1 MRFAFQRKA
10 KCSLFACATAFLFSR
25 KERLR
30 FLKPPLVVRAVLVA
44 AFPERLVQLLEQL
57 ALVLGELDG
66 RFHRH
71 VAVQVA
77 GVAGAHA
84 FDAFAAQAEGLAAL
98 GAFGQVDGGLALQ
111 RGHVDLAAQGGD
123 GHAHRHLAVQ
133 VVAFALEDVVLAQ
146 ADLDVEVA
154 RGAAVLA
161 RFAVAGAADALA
173 IVDAGGDLDLQRLL
187 LLDLALAVAGGAGL
201 GGDLAAAGGVSTAI
215 AVSVASGIAPATPT
229 SGETFDRDAGVLIAG
244 ATPGDLNGE
253 ARVLTTS
260 LTSITWATTAA
271 DGVATGTIT
280 IKYAPQTDWVKVY
293 AGTNKAAYRSNHV
306 QSRGRYLRIDDTGT
320 TTARV
325 RGYESMTDVDT
336 GTGPFPTDAQMS
348 GGGHWHKSVFA
359 NATAVKYRIFCDE
372 RFVLIEIAAGYSGGV
387 NNIGAV
393 ARGFGDPIELS
404 PSGDAWATL
413 LSFNGVNATFVG
425 RASFADA
432 SDSSADGQTVFPRA
446 LVGLGGSVQ
455 GVTAPFTGSGVS
467 GGVATL
473 GVAPSAV
480 DGQIK
485 TSRVFV
491 RETGANLPPRAAV
504 PGTRTPTPWPIS
516 PTQPPF
522 RRCPVPSRAKRRSA
536 TPLSRQHPHPGAC
549 CVTFATSS
557 QPPAR
562 SPTRWWSRR
571 APSRCRSST
580 AVCCCCAWPTATK
593 PGKAGLT
600 LRAITPPRAWSW
612 A

>member
-1 MRFAFQRKA
+1 MSTSVKHIH
-10 KCSLFACATAFLFSR
+10 S
-25 KERLR
+25 
-30 FLKPPLVVRAVLVA
+30 
-44 AFPERLVQLLEQL
+44 
-57 ALVLGELDG
+57 GM
-66 RFHRH
+66 
-71 VAVQVA
+71 
-77 GVAGAHA
+77 
-84 FDAFAAQAEGLAAL
+84 
-98 GAFGQVDGGLALQ
+98 
-111 RGHVDLAAQGGD
+111 
-123 GHAHRHLAVQ
+123 
-133 VVAFALEDVVLAQ
+133 
-146 ADLDVEVA
+146 
-154 RGAAVLA
+154 RGAPTINGV
-161 RFAVAGAADALA
+161 V
-173 IVDAGGDLDLQRLL
+173 
-187 LLDLALAVAGGAGL
+187 GAGIIPAL
-201 GGDLAAAGGVSTAI
+201 DTLFNTGWGVTTAI
-215 AVSVASGIAPATPT
+215 AVSVASGIATATLT
-229 SGETFDRDAGVLIAG
+229 SGETFDRDAVVLIAG

-393 ARGFGDPIELS
+393 ASGFGDPIELS

-485 TSRVFV
+485 TSRVLV
-491 RETGANLPPRAAV
+491 RETGANLPPRAVV
-504 PGTRTPTPWPIS
+504 PGVLFIPQSGAYGLLQDGDRLDGSGDLAGRRLLVVASHGASTNYNTTPT
-516 PTQPPF
+516 
-522 RRCPVPSRAKRRSA
+522 
-536 TPLSRQHPHPGAC
+536 AC
-549 CVTFATSS
+549 HLVD
-557 QPPAR
+557 
-562 SPTRWWSRR
+562 
-571 APSRCRSST
+571 
-580 AVCCCCAWPTATK
+580 
-593 PGKAGLT
+593 
-600 LRAITPPRAWSW
+600 IT
-612 A
+612 